1 MGLCPTVSQ
10 RCKGKLRGRWET
22 VRNSMPYKGRK
33 KSFIQDHAYTDFYTF
48 GNSGYFR
55 KKWKY
60 LQDNTRGN
68 SKQFFFYKNTYRE
81 LLQNSKRVCDPYRK
95 NQVLS
100 ELTTNRLHVYMVRF
114 AIVQDSLVTL

>member
-1 MGLCPTVSQ
+1 MVDGKQYETRCHTRDVRKVLFKIMHIQIFILLVTVVIS
-10 RCKGKLRGRWET
+10 GR
-22 VRNSMPYKGRK
+22 N
-33 KSFIQDHAYTDFYTF
+33 
-48 GNSGYFR
+48 GNIFR
-55 KKWKY
+55 IT
-60 LQDNTRGN
+60 LEVILSN
-68 SKQFFFYKNTYRE
+68 FFYKNTYRE